1 MTVKHQKFSWRWVII
16 SMVTFVALEL
26 ILGGVVAD
34 LVAGK
39 HMSLHLKFVI
49 QGALNLSSYFI
60 GGFLIGII
68 SPKVRIHEPAVGAF
82 ASVALML
89 SLTFFTP
96 YTFLRFS
103 PGKLVVGG
111 IVAFVL
117 ALTGAKLGEKVTGQ
131 I

>member
-1 MTVKHQKFSWRWVII
+1 
-16 SMVTFVALEL
+16 MVTFVGLEL
-26 ILGGVVAD
+26 ILGGVVGD
-34 LVAGK
+34 MVAGEYK
-39 HMSLHLKFVI
+39 SLHLQFLL
-49 QGALNLSSYFI
+49 QGLLNLSGYFI
-60 GGFLIGII
+60 GGFIIGVV

-103 PGKLVVGG
+103 TGKLIIGG
-111 IVAFVL
+111 LVAFAL